1 MRSLYWTGTAA
12 HISGSSHQTW
22 SECHPLTHITCMA
35 REGERRGEGGEREG
49 GRGGGGGEFKI
60 ATTKV
65 IL

>member
-35 REGERRGEGGEREG
+35 KEGERRGEGGK
-49 GRGGGGGEFKI
+49 FKI
-60 ATTKV
+60 ATTTEV